1 MVESAVNRIKLA
13 RELLQA
19 AREEFARAEE
29 AKGGAAV
36 IGLRNSCG
44 KGWLA
49 TLEAVNTYFL
59 MQGVPESELPD
70 NDRGR
75 KYLVGRHM
83 DRDMRR
89 AYIDMRQTF
98 HIDGYYEGIVEFDDM
113 PRYFDELEEFIE
125 TIATSGGSEPE

>member
-1 MVESAVNRIKLA
+1 MVESGVNRIELA

-49 TLEAVNTYFL
+49 TLEALNAL
-59 MQGVPESELPD
+59 LLSQGIPESELPKT
-70 NDRGR
+70 DRGR
-75 KYLVGRHM
+75 RLFVQRLM
-83 DRDMRR
+83 NPEMRR
-89 AYIDMRQTF
+89 RYDRMRTTF
-98 HIDGYYEGIVEFDDM
+98 HIDGYYEGIVEFDYM
-113 PRYFDELEEFIE
+113 PDHLDELEEFIE
-125 TIATSGGSEPE
+125 SIEASANT

>member
-1 MVESAVNRIKLA
+1 MTIPIDNRLDRA
-13 RELLQA
+13 QDLLRT

-49 TLEAVNTYFL
+49 ALDAVNAFF
-59 MQGVPESELPD
+59 MRAGVPEAELPT

-75 KYLVGRHM
+75 TFFARRHM
-83 DRDMRR
+83 DRNMRR
-89 AYIDMRQTF
+89 AFGEMRNTF
-98 HIDGYYEGIVEFDDM
+98 HIDGYYQGIVEFDDM
-113 PRYFDELEEFIE
+113 PKYLDELEEFIE
-125 TIATSGGSEPE
+125 SIAQFGGS